1 MKNKNYQTNDNQN
14 DFDLNKDLQMSK
26 SPRFNLKEEKSKFGK
41 KFHGHRDHAQ
51 TLKRITTNDLHNS
64 SD

>member
-1 MKNKNYQTNDNQN
+1 
-14 DFDLNKDLQMSK
+14 MSK